1 MRAILP
7 PALLLCALVG
17 FSLWNGSAISRE
29 MDTCSSAV
37 EQARTAAMEGDWPA
51 AESALRRGYD
61 HWQSRQTYLHIVE
74 PHNAVEEAEAMFRRA
89 FAFAGLREDAEFQA
103 ETAGLLSQLRLLSE
117 MEQLRI
123 GNIL

>member
-1 MRAILP
+1 MKAILP
-7 PALLLCALVG
+7 PVLLLCALLG
-17 FSLWNGSAISRE
+17 FSLWNGAVISRE
-29 MDTCSSAV
+29 TEACSAAV
-37 EQARTAAMEGDWPA
+37 EQARSAAAKDDWSA

-61 HWQSRQTYLHIVE
+61 RWQSRQTYLHIVE
-74 PHNAVEEAEAMFRRA
+74 PHAAVEEAEAMFRRA

-103 ETAGLLSQLRLLSE
+103 ETAGLLSQLRVLAE